1 MCFSLSLPFFL
12 SAENVFGEVFN
23 WLMMTII
30 PDIESGKA
38 YDMNVLLTIFKTE
51 LSKLITIINSLVFS
65 KLLYC
70 SSVWTNT
77 TKKNIELLQT
87 VQKFC
92 SPDSFW
98 NKEI

>member
-1 MCFSLSLPFFL
+1 
-12 SAENVFGEVFN
+12 
-23 WLMMTII
+23 MMTII
-30 PDIESGKA
+30 PDIKSGKA

-51 LSKLITIINSLVFS
+51 LSKLITIVNSLVFS

-77 TKKNIELLQT
+77 TKKNIDSA
-87 VQKFC
+87 KFC

-98 NKEI
+98 NAEI